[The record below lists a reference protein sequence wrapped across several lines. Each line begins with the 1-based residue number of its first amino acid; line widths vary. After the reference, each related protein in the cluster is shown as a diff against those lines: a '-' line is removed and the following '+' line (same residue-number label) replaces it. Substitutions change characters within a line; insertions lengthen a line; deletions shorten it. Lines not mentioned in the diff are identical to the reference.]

1 MKHIY
6 ALFLCL
12 SFLWLGGCIENDLP
26 YPTIRGE
33 IEELAIQGMTS
44 VKIDDASSTVSVK
57 VVDTLD
63 LKDLCVEKLVV
74 TKGMTVIPDSSVC
87 NDFVHF
93 PDTGFVSVDSLPKTV
108 NTRMNFKQPVSIL
121 LRLYQDYLWTI
132 KVEHDIQRSADIVNQ
147 EGEPLVDTFT
157 RHMVIYVDS
166 VKQPSLKNIQVR
178 SLQLGSSIAH
188 IEPEPSSVKDFTR
201 PRVFQVT
208 AFGETEEWT
217 VSVRYPTAD
226 MQSSTLSAWSK
237 RAYIEGK
244 TKNGDVS
251 VKYRAVTPSTRAE
264 EESSTENEWEY
275 ALSDEIVIN
284 EDGTFIVT
292 LTHLKSG
299 RTYEYQLTVDG
310 KSEKVKTFETEPEEQ
325 LPNLSFDDW
334 YQDGKVWYPNKDMSS
349 EYYFWDSGNKGT
361 SIAGGRNP
369 TSQEKKDVVKGSAL
383 RMASEYVVVKFAA
396 GNVYSGNFVD
406 IIGMKGAMLDFGR
419 PYTSRPSA
427 LKGYYKYTSG
437 VIDNV
442 GSKFDD
448 MMGQKDS
455 CHIYVAL
462 FKNWTKPF
470 RVNSDTETFVD
481 TSWDNEDLI
490 AFGELKTDQSNS
502 EYKEFRMPI
511 KYKDYAIKPTY
522 IVMVASASKYGDYFT
537 GSTSS
542 VLLLDECELV
552 FE

>member
-1 MKHIY
+1 MKQIY
-6 ALFLCL
+6 TLFLCL
-12 SFLWLGGCIENDLP
+12 SFLWFGGCIENDLP

-33 IEELAIQGMTS
+33 IEEFAIQGMTS
-44 VKIDDASSTVSVK
+44 VKIDDASAIVSVK

-63 LKDLCVEKLVV
+63 LKDLRVEKLVV
-74 TKGMTVIPDSSVC
+74 TEGMTVIPDSSAC
-87 NDFVHF
+87 KDFVHF
-93 PDTGFVSVDSLPKTV
+93 PDTGFVSLDSLPNTV

-121 LRLYQDYLWTI
+121 LRLYQDYPWTI
-132 KVEHDIQRSADIVNQ
+132 KVEHDIQQSADVVNQ
-147 EGEPLVDTFT
+147 VGEPLVDTFT
-157 RHMVIYVDS
+157 RNMVIYVDS
-166 VKQPSLKNIQVR
+166 AKQPSLKNIQIQ

-188 IEPEPSSVKDFTR
+188 IEPEPTSVKDFTR
-201 PRVFQVT
+201 PRIFLVT

-217 VSVRYPTAD
+217 VSVRYPSAD

-251 VKYRAVTPSTRAE
+251 VKYRTIVESTRADE
-264 EESSTENEWEY
+264 ETPGESEWEY

-292 LTHLKSG
+292 LTHLKPG
-299 RTYEYQLTVDG
+299 RSYEYQLTVDG
-310 KSEKVKTFETEPEEQ
+310 KAEKIKTFETEPEEQ

-334 YQDGKVWYPNKDMSS
+334 YQDGKIWYPNKDLSS
-349 EYYFWDSGNKGT
+349 EYYFGDSGNKGT
-361 SIAGGRNP
+361 SIANSNP
-369 TSQEKKDVVKGSAL
+369 TISEKKDVVKGSAL
-383 RMASEYVVVKFAA
+383 RMASTNVVIKFAA
-396 GNVYSGNFVD
+396 GNIYSGSFYDVV
-406 IIGMKGAMLDFGR
+406 GTKGALLDFGR

-437 VIDNV
+437 IINFA
-442 GSKFDD
+442 GSKYES
-448 MMGQKDS
+448 MIGQKDS
-455 CHIYVAL
+455 CHIYIAL

-470 RVNSDTETFVD
+470 RVNSVEETFVD
-481 TSWDNEDLI
+481 ISWDNEDLI

-502 EYKEFRMPI
+502 EYKEFRIPI
-511 KYKDYAIKPTY
+511 KYKDYATKPTY

-537 GSTSS
+537 GSDSS

>member
-1 MKHIY
+1 MKQIY
-6 ALFLCL
+6 TLFLCL
-12 SFLWLGGCIENDLP
+12 SGILLVGCIENDLP

-33 IEELAIQGMTS
+33 IEKLSIQGMTS
-44 VKIDDASSTVSVK
+44 VKIDDASATVSVK

-63 LKDLCVEKLVV
+63 LRDLRVEQLVV
-74 TKGMTVIPDSSVC
+74 TTGMTVIPDSSAC
-87 NDFVHF
+87 KDFIHF
-93 PDTGFVSVDSLPKTV
+93 PDTGFTSVDSLPKTV
-108 NTRMNFKQPVSIL
+108 NTRMNFKQPVSII

-132 KVEHDIQRSADIVNQ
+132 KVEHDIQRSAEVVNQ
-147 EGEPLVDTFT
+147 VGEPMIDTFT
-157 RHMVIYVDS
+157 KHMVIYVDS
-166 VKQPSLKNIQVR
+166 AKQPSLKNIQIQ
-178 SLQLGSSIAH
+178 SLQLGPSIAQ
-188 IEPEPSSVKDFTR
+188 IEPEPTNVKDFTR
-201 PRVFQVT
+201 PRIFKVS
-208 AFGETEEWT
+208 AFGDSEEWT
-217 VSVRYPTAD
+217 VSVRYPSAD
-226 MQSSTLSAWSK
+226 MQASTLSAWSK

-244 TKNGDVS
+244 TTTGNVS
-251 VKYRAVTPSTRAE
+251 VKYRYITNDTRADDE
-264 EESSTENEWEY
+264 TSSESEWEY
-275 ALSDEIVIN
+275 ALSDEIVIK
-284 EDGTFIVT
+284 EDGSFIVT
-292 LTHLKSG
+292 LTHLKPG

-310 KSEKVKTFETEPEEQ
+310 KAEKLKTFETEPEEQ

-349 EYYFWDSGNKGT
+349 DYYFWDSGNKGT

-369 TSQEKKDVVKGSAL
+369 TSQEKKDVIKGSAL
-383 RMASEYVVVKFAA
+383 RLASEYVVVKFAA

-442 GSKFDD
+442 GSKYGD

-470 RVNSDTETFVD
+470 RVNSETETFVD
-481 TSWDNEDLI
+481 TSWENEDLI

-502 EYKEFRMPI
+502 DYKEFRIPI
-511 KYKDYAIKPTY
+511 KYKDYATKPTY

>member
-1 MKHIY
+1 MKQIY
-6 ALFLCL
+6 TLFLCL
-12 SFLWLGGCIENDLP
+12 SFLWFGGCIENDLP

-33 IEELAIQGMTS
+33 IEEFAIQGMTS
-44 VKIDDASSTVSVK
+44 VKIDDASAIVSVK

-63 LKDLCVEKLVV
+63 LKDLRVEKLVV
-74 TKGMTVIPDSSVC
+74 TEGMTVIPDSSAC
-87 NDFVHF
+87 KDFVHF
-93 PDTGFVSVDSLPKTV
+93 PDTGFVSLDSLPNTV

-121 LRLYQDYLWTI
+121 LRLYQDYPWTI
-132 KVEHDIQRSADIVNQ
+132 KVEHDIQQSADVVNQ
-147 EGEPLVDTFT
+147 VGEPLVDTFT
-157 RHMVIYVDS
+157 RNMVIYADS
-166 VKQPSLKNIQVR
+166 AKQPSLKNIQTQ

-188 IEPEPSSVKDFTR
+188 IEPEPTSVKDFTR
-201 PRVFQVT
+201 PRIFLVT

-217 VSVRYPTAD
+217 VSVRYPSAD

-251 VKYRAVTPSTRAE
+251 VKYRTIVESTRADE
-264 EESSTENEWEY
+264 ETPGESEWEY

-292 LTHLKSG
+292 LTHLKPG
-299 RTYEYQLTVDG
+299 RSYEYQLTVDG
-310 KSEKVKTFETEPEEQ
+310 KAEKIKTFETEPEEQ

-334 YQDGKVWYPNKDMSS
+334 YQDGKIWYPNKDLSS
-349 EYYFWDSGNKGT
+349 EYYFGDSGNKGT
-361 SIAGGRNP
+361 SIANSNP
-369 TSQEKKDVVKGSAL
+369 TISEKKDVVKGSAL
-383 RMASEYVVVKFAA
+383 RMASTNVVIKFAA
-396 GNVYSGNFVD
+396 GNIYSGSFYDV
-406 IIGMKGAMLDFGR
+406 IGTKGALLDFGR

-437 VIDNV
+437 IINFA
-442 GSKFDD
+442 GSKYES
-448 MMGQKDS
+448 MIGQKDS
-455 CHIYVAL
+455 CHIYIAL

-470 RVNSDTETFVD
+470 RVNSVEETFVD
-481 TSWDNEDLI
+481 ISWNNEDLI

-502 EYKEFRMPI
+502 EYKEFRIPI
-511 KYKDYAIKPTY
+511 KYKDYATKPTY

-537 GSTSS
+537 GSDSS

>member
-1 MKHIY
+1 MKQIY
-6 ALFLCL
+6 TLFLCL
-12 SFLWLGGCIENDLP
+12 SFLWFGGCIENDLP

-33 IEELAIQGMTS
+33 IEEFAIQGMTS
-44 VKIDDASSTVSVK
+44 VKIDDASAIVSVK

-63 LKDLCVEKLVV
+63 LKDLRVEKLVV
-74 TKGMTVIPDSSVC
+74 TEGMTVIPDSSAC
-87 NDFVHF
+87 KDFIHF
-93 PDTGFVSVDSLPKTV
+93 PDTGFVLVDSLPKTV

-121 LRLYQDYLWTI
+121 LRLYQDYPWTI
-132 KVEHDIQRSADIVNQ
+132 KVEHDIQRSADVVNQ
-147 EGEPLVDTFT
+147 VGEPLVDTFT
-157 RHMVIYVDS
+157 RNMVIYVDS
-166 VKQPSLKNIQVR
+166 AAQPSLKNIQIR

-188 IEPEPSSVKDFTR
+188 IEPEPTSVKDFTR
-201 PRVFQVT
+201 PRVFLVT

-217 VSVRYPTAD
+217 VSVRYPSAD

-251 VKYRAVTPSTRAE
+251 VKYRTIVESTRAGE
-264 EESSTENEWEY
+264 ETSGESEWEY
-275 ALSDEIVIN
+275 SLSDEIVIN

-292 LTHLKSG
+292 LTHLKPG
-299 RTYEYQLTVDG
+299 RSYEYQLTVDG
-310 KSEKVKTFETEPEEQ
+310 KAEKIKTFETEPEEQ

-334 YQDGKVWYPNKDMSS
+334 YQDGKIWYPNKDLSS
-349 EYYFWDSGNKGT
+349 EYYFWDSGNEGT

-396 GNVYSGNFVD
+396 GNVYSGSFYD
-406 IIGMKGAMLDFGR
+406 IVGTKGALLDFGR

-437 VIDNV
+437 VIDHV
-442 GSKFDD
+442 GSKYES

-455 CHIYVAL
+455 CHIYLAL

-470 RVNSDTETFVD
+470 RVNSVEETFVD
-481 TSWDNEDLI
+481 ISWENEDLI
-490 AFGELKTDQSNS
+490 AFSELKTDQSNS
-502 EYKEFRMPI
+502 EYKEFRIPI
-511 KYKDYAIKPTY
+511 KYKDYATKPTY

>member
-1 MKHIY
+1 MKQIY
-6 ALFLCL
+6 TLFLCL
-12 SFLWLGGCIENDLP
+12 SFFWFGGCIENDLP

-33 IEELAIQGMTS
+33 IEEFAIQGMTS
-44 VKIDDASSTVSVK
+44 VKIDDASAIVSVK

-63 LKDLCVEKLVV
+63 LKDLRVEKLVV
-74 TKGMTVIPDSSVC
+74 TEGMTVIPDSSAC
-87 NDFVHF
+87 KDFIHF

-121 LRLYQDYLWTI
+121 LRLYQDYPWTI
-132 KVEHDIQRSADIVNQ
+132 KVEHDIQRSADVVYQ

-157 RHMVIYVDS
+157 RNMVIYVDS
-166 VKQPSLKNIQVR
+166 TKQPSLKNIQIR

-188 IEPEPSSVKDFTR
+188 IEPEPTSVKDFTR
-201 PRVFQVT
+201 PRVFLVT

-217 VSVRYPTAD
+217 VSVRYPSAD

-251 VKYRAVTPSTRAE
+251 VKYRTIVELTRVDE
-264 EESSTENEWEY
+264 EAPGESEWEY

-292 LTHLKSG
+292 LTHLKPG
-299 RTYEYQLTVDG
+299 RSYEYQLTVDG
-310 KSEKVKTFETEPEEQ
+310 KAEKIKTFETEREEQ

-334 YQDGKVWYPNKDMSS
+334 YQDGKIWYPNKDLSS
-349 EYYFWDSGNKGT
+349 DYYFWDSGNKGT

-396 GNVYSGNFVD
+396 GNVYSGSFYD
-406 IIGMKGAMLDFGR
+406 IVGTKGALLDFGR

-437 VIDNV
+437 VIDNA
-442 GSKFDD
+442 GSKFES
-448 MMGQKDS
+448 MIGQKDS
-455 CHIYVAL
+455 CHIYIAL

-470 RVNSDTETFVD
+470 RVNSVEETFVD
-481 TSWDNEDLI
+481 ISWENEDLI

-502 EYKEFRMPI
+502 EYKEFRIPI
-511 KYKDYAIKPTY
+511 KYKDYATKPTY